1 MYCCRLTYRSLYHI
15 ITTEKEIIYCEVY
28 MIVDEMVR
36 MKLEK
41 IPVVLRNEVVD
52 YLDFLLQK
60 HTKAIP
66 KTTFT
71 FAWEGG
77 LKEFNGTFSSV
88 DLQHKAMEWR

>member
-1 MYCCRLTYRSLYHI
+1 
-15 ITTEKEIIYCEVY
+15 

-41 IPVVLRNEVVD
+41 MPIVLRNEIVD

-60 HTKAIP
+60 HTKAIA
-66 KTTFT
+66 KKTFT
-71 FAWEGG
+71 FDWEGG
-77 LKEFNGTFSSV
+77 LKELNGTHSSV

>member
-1 MYCCRLTYRSLYHI
+1 
-15 ITTEKEIIYCEVY
+15 

-60 HTKAIP
+60 HTKAIS

-77 LKEFNGTFSSV
+77 LKESNGTFSSV

>member
-1 MYCCRLTYRSLYHI
+1 
-15 ITTEKEIIYCEVY
+15 

-41 IPVVLRNEVVD
+41 MQVFLRNEVLG

-66 KTTFT
+66 GANFT

-77 LKEFNGTFSSV
+77 LKEFNGTYSSV
-88 DLQHKAMEWR
+88 NLQHKAMEWR

>member
-1 MYCCRLTYRSLYHI
+1 
-15 ITTEKEIIYCEVY
+15 

-71 FAWEGG
+71 FVS
-77 LKEFNGTFSSV
+77 FSYRLLS
-88 DLQHKAMEWR
+88 

>member
-1 MYCCRLTYRSLYHI
+1 
-15 ITTEKEIIYCEVY
+15 

-66 KTTFT
+66 TKAIPKTTFT

>member
-1 MYCCRLTYRSLYHI
+1 
-15 ITTEKEIIYCEVY
+15 

-41 IPVVLRNEVVD
+41 MPVVLRNEVLD

-60 HTKAIP
+60 HTKAMP
-66 KTTFT
+66 GKTFT

-77 LKEFNGTFSSV
+77 LKEFNCTYSSV
-88 DLQHKAMEWR
+88 NLQHKAMEWR

>member
-1 MYCCRLTYRSLYHI
+1 
-15 ITTEKEIIYCEVY
+15 

-41 IPVVLRNEVVD
+41 MPIVLRNEVLD

-66 KTTFT
+66 RTNLT
-71 FAWEGG
+71 FAWEDG
-77 LKEFNGTFSSV
+77 LKEFNGTYSSV